1 MNFSEPAPFA
11 DEADGVSHGKGYLGD
26 GQGEGWVDTKWNKSH
41 LAPEPDTDR
50 FSDGSMKV

>member
-1 MNFSEPAPFA
+1 MNFSEPSPFA
-11 DEADGVSHGKGYLGD
+11 DKADGVSHGKGYLGD